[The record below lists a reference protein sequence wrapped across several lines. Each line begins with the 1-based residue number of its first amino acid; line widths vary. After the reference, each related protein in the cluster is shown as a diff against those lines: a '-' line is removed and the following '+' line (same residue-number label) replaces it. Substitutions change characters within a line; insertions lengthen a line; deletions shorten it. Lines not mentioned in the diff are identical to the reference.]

1 MPVFCWPETPY
12 SPLLAQI
19 FQATKVQEG
28 RGRKRGR
35 EGEGAREEGG
45 SGDLEVGG
53 SGEKERLAKRRREE
67 SEEAVEVAVE
77 VAALGDVTDWE
88 LTVLGREGEEGRGV
102 GREVRDAKKSR
113 GRQYSPTVF
122 YPGTTVCL
130 AEELEP
136 LYR

>member
-35 EGEGAREEGG
+35 EDEATGGREEGG
-45 SGDLEVGG
+45 RGDLEVGG
-53 SGEKERLAKRRREE
+53 SGERERLAKRRREE
-67 SEEAVEVAVE
+67 SEEAVEVA
-77 VAALGDVTDWE
+77 ALGDVTDWE
-88 LTVLGREGEEGRGV
+88 LTVLDREGEEGMQVGEERG
-102 GREVRDAKKSR
+102 AKKIR